1 MRPVRIAETR
11 LNKVPVEFVEPDS
24 PDEHTPSVDFTVGN
38 NIVAKGLTLDDLL
51 GLRIAISKA
60 ESVLRY
66 RKELAMKGKNHILD
80 F

>member
-11 LNKVPVEFVEPDS
+11 LNKVSVEFVEPDV
-24 PDEHTPSVDFTVGN
+24 PDAHSPSVDFTVEN

-51 GLRIAISKA
+51 GLRLAISKA

-66 RKELAMKGKNHILD
+66 RKELALKDKNHNLD